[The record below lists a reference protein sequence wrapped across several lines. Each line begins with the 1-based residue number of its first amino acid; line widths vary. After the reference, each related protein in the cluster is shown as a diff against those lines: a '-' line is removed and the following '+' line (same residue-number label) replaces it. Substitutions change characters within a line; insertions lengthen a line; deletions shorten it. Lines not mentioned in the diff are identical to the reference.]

1 MIQEREPLQASSR
14 LTLRTRKRRFSEAVQ
29 YVLAVV
35 GILALGYWGFVFL
48 NTKLYQARATR
59 IFEEQVKTKQLE
71 QRQGA
76 TARPG
81 TIFKRERPVEGSAVA
96 RLAIPRLGLT
106 SIVVE
111 GAGEEEL
118 SLAPGHIPGT
128 PLPGEAGNVAIA
140 GHRDTFFRPLRFIRK
155 NDTINVMTDR
165 GEDQYRVVSTNIVAP
180 GDIQVLYPTGRDTLT
195 LVTCYPFDYVGPA
208 PNRFIVRAERFARL
222 Q

>member
-1 MIQEREPLQASSR
+1 MIREREPLQASSS
-14 LTLRTRKRRFSEAVQ
+14 LTVLAGKQRFSAAGQ
-29 YVLAVV
+29 YVLA
-35 GILALGYWGFVFL
+35 ILGMVALGYWGFVFL
-48 NTKLYQARATR
+48 NAKLYQARATR
-59 IFEEQVKTKQLE
+59 IFEERLQTKQLE
-71 QRQGA
+71 QKRNS
-76 TARPG
+76 TVRSS
-81 TIFKRERPVEGSAVA
+81 TIFKHENPIKGSAVA

-111 GAGEEEL
+111 GAGEQEL

-128 PLPGEAGNVAIA
+128 ALPGEPGNVAIA

-155 NDTINVMTDR
+155 NDTINVTTDH

-180 GDIQVLYPTGRDTLT
+180 DDIQALYPTSRDTLT

-208 PNRFIVRAERFARL
+208 PSRFIVRAERFARS

>member
-1 MIQEREPLQASSR
+1 VTPNREPLQASSR
-14 LTLRTRKRRFSEAVQ
+14 LAVLPVKRWSSQAGQ
-29 YVLAVV
+29 YVFAVV
-35 GILALGYWGFVFL
+35 SIVALGCWGFVFL

-59 IFEEQVKTKQLE
+59 IFEEQVQTKQLE
-71 QRQGA
+71 QGRGA
-76 TARPG
+76 TARSS

-195 LVTCYPFDYVGPA
+195 MVTCYPFDYVGPA